1 MRPLNEQ
8 LAADILEEAC
18 KQFLEKG
25 YSAVT
30 VRSIASAIGVTT
42 GSIYK
47 YYRDKEALFDAL
59 VSEPA
64 QYLLD
69 SYRKS
74 QINFA
79 EQDFDLQMKMLKAE
93 TAKSGNNVMLEYM
106 YDHFNAFKLIACSA
120 KGTKYENY
128 VDQVAEI
135 EDESSIA
142 FITMMK
148 RNNYEVRDIDRG
160 LMHILSTALVSGMF
174 ETIRH
179 DMPRAKALQ
188 YMRDLQDFYSAGWF
202 EILGIGKS

>member
-8 LAADILEEAC
+8 LATDILEESR

-59 VSEPA
+59 VAEPA

-69 SYRKS
+69 VYRKA
-74 QINFA
+74 QIHFA
-79 EQDFDLQMKMLKAE
+79 QMDFELQMQMLLGDS
-93 TAKSGNNVMLEYM
+93 AKSGNNVMLEYM
-106 YDHFNAFKLIACSA
+106 YDHFDAFKLIACSA

-128 VDQVAEI
+128 IEQVAEI
-135 EDESSIA
+135 EDDSSVA
-142 FITMMK
+142 FISMMK
-148 RNNYEVRDIDRG
+148 RNHHEVRAIDRG
-160 LMHILSTALVSGMF
+160 MIHILSTSLISGMF

-179 DMPRAKALQ
+179 DMPRDKALQ
-188 YMRDLQDFYSAGWF
+188 YMKDLQDFYTAGWF
-202 EILGIGKS
+202 ALLGIGQS

>member
-18 KQFLEKG
+18 KQFLENG

-30 VRSIASAIGVTT
+30 VRSIAAAIGVTT

-47 YYRDKEALFDAL
+47 YYRDKEALFEAL

-69 SYRKS
+69 CYKKA
-74 QINFA
+74 QISFA
-79 EQDFDLQMKMLKAE
+79 AQDFDSQMQMLKSNS
-93 TAKSGNNVMLEYM
+93 AKSGNNSMLEYM

-120 KGTKYENY
+120 KGTKYEDY
-128 VDQVAEI
+128 VDQVTEI
-135 EDESSIA
+135 EDESSVA
-142 FITMMK
+142 FIDMMK
-148 RNNYEVRDIDRG
+148 QNHCEVRDIDRG
-160 LMHILSTALVSGMF
+160 LMHILSTALISGMF

-179 DMPRAKALQ
+179 DMPRDKALQ
-188 YMRDLQDFYSAGWF
+188 YMKDLQDFYTAGWF
-202 EILGIGKS
+202 ELLGIGKS

>member
-8 LAADILEEAC
+8 LAAAIREEAC

-30 VRSIASAIGVTT
+30 VRSIAAAIGVTT

-69 SYRKS
+69 SYKKA
-74 QINFA
+74 QIDFA
-79 EQDFDLQMKMLKAE
+79 EQDFDSQMQMMKSNA
-93 TAKSGNNVMLEYM
+93 AKSGNNTMLEYM
-106 YDHFNAFKLIACSA
+106 YDHFEAFKLIVCSA
-120 KGTKYENY
+120 KGTKYEDY

-135 EDESSIA
+135 EDASSIA
-142 FITMMK
+142 FIMMMK
-148 RNNYEVRDIDRG
+148 QNHHEVRDIDPG
-160 LMHILSTALVSGMF
+160 LVHILSTALISGMF

-179 DMPRAKALQ
+179 DMRRDKALQ
-188 YMRDLQDFYSAGWF
+188 YMKDLQDFYTAGWF
-202 EILGIGKS
+202 ALLGIGKS

>member
-1 MRPLNEQ
+1 M
-8 LAADILEEAC
+8 
-18 KQFLEKG
+18 
-25 YSAVT
+25 T

-47 YYRDKEALFDAL
+47 YYKDKEALFDAL
-59 VSEPA
+59 VEEPA

-69 SYRKS
+69 GYRKA
-74 QINFA
+74 QIRFA
-79 EQDFDLQMKMLKAE
+79 EQDFDLQMQMMKDE
-93 TAKSGNNVMLEYM
+93 SAKSSNNIMLEYM

-120 KGTKYENY
+120 KGTKYEDY

-135 EDESSIA
+135 EDESSVA

-148 RNNYEVRDIDRG
+148 QYNHEVRNIDRG

-179 DMPRAKALQ
+179 DMTREKALH
-188 YMRDLQDFYSAGWF
+188 YMKDLQDFYTAGWF
-202 EILGIGKS
+202 ELLGIGKS